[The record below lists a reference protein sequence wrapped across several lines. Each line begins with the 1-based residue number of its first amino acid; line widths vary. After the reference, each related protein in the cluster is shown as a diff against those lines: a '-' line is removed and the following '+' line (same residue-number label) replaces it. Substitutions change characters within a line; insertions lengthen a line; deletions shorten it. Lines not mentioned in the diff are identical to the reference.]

1 MAEDRTGDF
10 QRLCQQVA
18 RASGAAPAALEHKHS
33 PQSAIQ
39 ENAQFNAAAS
49 DISKEVYQASKRL
62 QQLTQRALIRVVGS
76 THGVGREELTVVT
89 RMCSGATEQHV

>member
-1 MAEDRTGDF
+1 MAQDRTGDF
-10 QRLCQQVA
+10 QRLCQQAV
-18 RASGAAPAALEHKHS
+18 RAAGSAGAAAALEHKPS

-62 QQLTQRALIRVVGS
+62 QQLTQRK
-76 THGVGREELTVVT
+76 
-89 RMCSGATEQHV
+89 

>member
-1 MAEDRTGDF
+1 VGNSVGGLFAALSPSIDMAQDRTGDF
-10 QRLCQQVA
+10 QRLCQQAV
-18 RASGAAPAALEHKHS
+18 RAAGSAGAAAALEHKPS

-62 QQLTQRALIRVVGS
+62 QQLTQRK
-76 THGVGREELTVVT
+76 
-89 RMCSGATEQHV
+89 